1 MKCFLFLQC
10 IFFYMCCVNSNN
22 IEGLEFEDNGAT
34 THITEENG
42 IASINFWVGILC
54 LQYPTVL
61 NNEAIN

>member
-1 MKCFLFLQC
+1 
-10 IFFYMCCVNSNN
+10 MCCVNSNN

-34 THITEENG
+34 THIIEENG